1 MASVRG
7 VSNAIREMAARNG
20 FDAGSAIDTCSAAWV
35 LRLNGTTDEALLE
48 AAKRWRKR
56 SMPTLGDIEDLLGQG
71 GPEGAGCTG
80 CKGTGR
86 RMVMRHTV
94 GRNGAH
100 AHQELSCACTCTLGQ
115 SLASGGQMAYPDLV
129 ARWETSPNTV
139 DGVVLV
145 DPEPYQRRPLGEWA
159 AARARAD
166 AQLATIAS
174 RVAGLQRSFG
184 AA

>member
-20 FDAGSAIDTCSAAWV
+20 FDAGNAIDKCSAAWV

-48 AAKRWRKR
+48 AVKRWRKR
-56 SMPTLGDIEDLLGQG
+56 SMPTLGDIEELLGQG
-71 GPEGAGCTG
+71 GPEGTGCTG

-86 RMVMRHTV
+86 RVVMRHTTDHK
-94 GRNGAH
+94 GNH
-100 AHQELSCACTCTLGQ
+100 AHQEMSCACSCSLGQ
-115 SLASGGQMAYPDLV
+115 SLGHAGQMAYTELV
-129 ARWETSPNTV
+129 SRWEVSANTV

-166 AQLATIAS
+166 AQLATIAATMERLRGS
-174 RVAGLQRSFG
+174 YG